1 MAIRGNRN
9 VTTETQI
16 QDREQE
22 SIAVVDYEDPQRDGG
37 PLRLTTQER
46 VKKTRFE
53 RDEPKRRESL
63 MNSKLKWKSV
73 GQKCDNT

>member
-22 SIAVVDYEDPQRDGG
+22 SLAVVDYEDPQRDGG

-46 VKKTRFE
+46 VKNSIRKGRAKEARELDEFE
-53 RDEPKRRESL
+53 VKME
-63 MNSKLKWKSV
+63 V
-73 GQKCDNT
+73 GGQKCD